1 MYDLATRHDMLRTL
15 QIAGV
20 GPVDDLRIDLAQRL
34 NLIAGDNGLGKS
46 FLLDAVWWALTHT
59 WASVPM
65 EPRQVPARI
74 SATWQG
80 ASSAGKPTRFETEYS
95 ADNLRW
101 SWRFERSDEVETRL
115 TMPGLIVHARVDGG
129 FAVHDSMRTSL
140 AFWKKGESGSIFKLD
155 PQEVWDGKV
164 VDGSPRCN
172 GLIRDWVDWQRE
184 GTDGSLAFQRLRRVL
199 TRLSPEAG
207 EELRPGPPA
216 RLPDDSRAI
225 PTLRMPY
232 GVVPITHA
240 SAGMRRIAAL
250 AYVLVWAFEENAVA
264 AARTR
269 QRPERRLLFL
279 IDEIEAHLHP
289 RWQRVV
295 MPALLNVGVEID
307 TPELEP
313 TQVQFLVTTHSPL
326 VLASLEPHFDI
337 ARDALWTLDLVGN
350 SVRATK
356 TLWERHGNA
365 SNWLTSDVFDL
376 KSSRSKEAEAV
387 ITRIDAID
395 PSAPP
400 RARELDAIER
410 EMARVLGELDPLW
423 PRWRELR
430 ESLHRA
436 PPPAKP
442 RKRAS
447 ASKRTSR

>member
-1 MYDLATRHDMLRTL
+1 MLRTV

-20 GPVDDLRIDLAQRL
+20 GPVDDLQIDLTERL
-34 NLIAGDNGLGKS
+34 NLITGDNGLGKS
-46 FLLDAVWWALTHT
+46 FILDAVWWTLTNT
-59 WASVPM
+59 WASVPL
-65 EPRQVPARI
+65 EPRRIPAKA
-74 SATWQG
+74 SVTW
-80 ASSAGKPTRFETEYS
+80 KPESMQEQSTLFQTEYD
-95 ADNLRW
+95 ALHLRW
-101 SWRFERSDEVETRL
+101 EWRFERGDEAEARL
-115 TMPGLIVHARVDGG
+115 TTPGLIVHARVDGG
-129 FAVHDSMRTSL
+129 FAVHDPMRTSL
-140 AFWKKGESGSIFKLD
+140 AFWKKGETGSGIFKLD

-184 GTDGSLAFQRLRRVL
+184 GTNGSLAFQRLQRVL

-207 EELRPGPPA
+207 EELRPGTPA

-232 GVVPITHA
+232 GDVPITHA

-250 AYVLVWAFEENAVA
+250 AYVLVWAFEENEVA
-264 AARTR
+264 AARVR

-295 MPALLNVGVEID
+295 MPALLNVGDELGA
-307 TPELEP
+307 PGLEP
-313 TQVQFLVTTHSPL
+313 VRVQFLVTTHSPL
-326 VLASLEPHFDI
+326 ALASLEPHFDP
-337 ARDALWTLDLVGN
+337 ARDALWTLDLIGN

-356 TLWERHGNA
+356 AHWERHGNA

-376 KSSRSKEAEAV
+376 KTSRSKEAEAV

-395 PSAPP
+395 PLSPP
-400 RARELDAIER
+400 RERELDAIER

-430 ESLHRA
+430 ESLRHA
-436 PPPAKP
+436 PPPSKP
-442 RKRAS
+442 RKRAN
-447 ASKRTSR
+447 ASKRTPR